1 MTVSPPRPPISAY
14 RTPLFDWTP
23 DEYRAF
29 GQAPHRAH
37 HRYHE
42 LPLFTDEGLIDLLDR
57 YPREH
62 LQAFTM
68 GTDPTYREDWTCV
81 DIDLTSTGEDILNA
95 VKRGRLWLNLI
106 KIESFNQDYA
116 DLIEGMYEKIDANCP
131 HLGGIRGDYSAL
143 LIASPQSILY
153 YHLDAAPNMLWN
165 MRGHE
170 KVWAYPAMDPRLAP
184 QDFLEDIYA
193 GEIDEEMP
201 YESWFDQYAQCFT
214 LEPGDVMWWPRNA
227 PHRLEYPDL
236 NVSITTSYYT
246 PSLRER
252 DMVLMANRFILRNLG
267 FKNRSNRET
276 GVRASLKRLTYK
288 AINKVRPFKAKDSTA
303 SYVTDLQLDPNEP
316 NGYRYLEHQVVP
328 AFGNLKERMM

>member
-1 MTVSPPRPPISAY
+1 MTASPPLTPVTSD
-14 RTPLFDWTP
+14 RTARFDWTP

-29 GQAPHRAH
+29 GQAPHRTH

-42 LPLFTDEGLIDLLDR
+42 LPLFTDAGLTDLLDQ

-68 GTDPTYREDWTCV
+68 GTDPTHREDWTCV
-81 DIDLTSTGEDILNA
+81 DISPTSTGEDILNA
-95 VKRGRLWLNLI
+95 VKHGRLWLNLI
-106 KIESFNQDYA
+106 KVEQFNRAYS
-116 DLIEGMYEKIDANCP
+116 DLIEGMYEKIDVNCP

-143 LIASPQSILY
+143 LIASPNSILY

-170 KVWAYPAMDPRLAP
+170 KVWAYPAMDHRLAP
-184 QDFLEDIYA
+184 QEFLEDIYA

-201 YESWFDQYAQCFT
+201 YESWFDQYAQSFL
-214 LEPGDVMWWPRNA
+214 LEPGNVMWWPRNA

-246 PSLRER
+246 PSLRQR
-252 DMVLMANRFILRNLG
+252 DLVVMANRFILRNLG
-267 FKNRSNRET
+267 VKNRQVKET
-276 GVRASLKRLTYK
+276 GLRAGLKRLTYK
-288 AINKVRPFKAKDSTA
+288 AVNKVHPFKAKDSTA

-316 NGYRYLEHQVVP
+316 NGYRYLEHKVVP
-328 AFGNLKERMM
+328 AFGDLKKKTM